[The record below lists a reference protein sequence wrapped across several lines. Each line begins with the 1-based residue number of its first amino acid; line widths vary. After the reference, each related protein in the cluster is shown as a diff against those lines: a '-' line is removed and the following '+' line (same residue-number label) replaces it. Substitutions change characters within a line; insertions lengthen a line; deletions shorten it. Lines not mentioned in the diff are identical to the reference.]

1 MEDGIMNANAAAAGL
16 APGNLMTDR
25 QAPANA
31 CRVENSAAVVFDKTE
46 PIDPHQ
52 PQRPSMSGDV
62 FGGQHIDALVALGVA
77 RSYPKNAVL
86 AQAGDVSDQFYILLS
101 GKLKVFLADDDGK
114 EIVVDILSPRQCFGE
129 MALDGAPRSAS
140 VMTMEPSRLAV
151 IQHDDLK
158 KFLAAHPD
166 AAFALIVTLIRR
178 ARNLTRTIGN
188 LALLD
193 VYGRVARLL
202 VDNASDEA
210 GRLMVAGRMSQ
221 QEIAQ
226 RIGSSREMVSRIL
239 TDLKAGGYITM
250 DEGRIVIKQALPKR
264 W

>member
-1 MEDGIMNANAAAAGL
+1 MGSDLFG
-16 APGNLMTDR
+16 
-25 QAPANA
+25 
-31 CRVENSAAVVFDKTE
+31 ENHV
-46 PIDPHQ
+46 
-52 PQRPSMSGDV
+52 
-62 FGGQHIDALVALGVA
+62 DALVALGVV
-77 RSYPKNAVL
+77 RSYPKNTVL
-86 AQAGDVSDQFYILLS
+86 VQEGDKGDQFYVLLA

-114 EIVVDILSPRQCFGE
+114 EIVVDMLNPKQYFGE
-129 MALDGAPRSAS
+129 MALDGESRSAS
-140 VMTMEPSRLAV
+140 VMTVEASKLAV
-151 IQHDDLK
+151 IQRDDFK
-158 KFLAAHPD
+158 RFLAENPE

-202 VDNASDEA
+202 IDNASDES
-210 GRLMVAGRMSQ
+210 GKRVVTEKMSQ

-239 TDLKAGGYITM
+239 SDLKEGGYLSI
-250 DEGRIVIKQALPKR
+250 EGGRIVIKQTLPKH

>member
-1 MEDGIMNANAAAAGL
+1 MGSDLFG
-16 APGNLMTDR
+16 
-25 QAPANA
+25 
-31 CRVENSAAVVFDKTE
+31 EN
-46 PIDPHQ
+46 
-52 PQRPSMSGDV
+52 
-62 FGGQHIDALVALGVA
+62 HIDALVALGVV

-86 AQAGDVSDQFYILLS
+86 VQEGDKSDQFYVLLS

-114 EIVVDILSPRQCFGE
+114 EIVVDMLNPRQYFGE
-129 MALDGAPRSAS
+129 MALDGESRSAS
-140 VMTMEPSRLAV
+140 VMTMEASKLAV
-151 IQHDDLK
+151 IQRDQFK
-158 KFLAAHPD
+158 RFLAENPE

-202 VDNASDEA
+202 IDHASDES
-210 GRLMVAGRMSQ
+210 GQLVVTEKMSQ

-239 TDLKAGGYITM
+239 SDLKEGGYVSI
-250 DEGRIVIKQALPKR
+250 ESGRIVIQQNLPKH

>member
-1 MEDGIMNANAAAAGL
+1 MSSDLFG
-16 APGNLMTDR
+16 
-25 QAPANA
+25 
-31 CRVENSAAVVFDKTE
+31 EN
-46 PIDPHQ
+46 
-52 PQRPSMSGDV
+52 
-62 FGGQHIDALVALGVA
+62 HIDELIALGVV
-77 RSYPKNAVL
+77 RTFPKNSVL
-86 AQAGDVSDQFYILLS
+86 VQEGDKSDQFYILLS

-114 EIVVDILSPRQCFGE
+114 EIVVDVLSPKQYFGE
-129 MALDGAPRSAS
+129 MALDGESRSAS
-140 VMTMEPSRLAV
+140 VMTVEASKLAV
-151 IQHDDLK
+151 VQREDFK
-158 KFLAAHPD
+158 RFLAENPD

-202 VDNASDEA
+202 IDNASDES
-210 GRLMVAGRMSQ
+210 GKLVVTEKMSQ

-239 TDLKAGGYITM
+239 GDLKEGGYLSI
-250 DEGRIVIKQALPKR
+250 DGGRIVIKQNLPKH

>member
-1 MEDGIMNANAAAAGL
+1 MASDLFG
-16 APGNLMTDR
+16 
-25 QAPANA
+25 
-31 CRVENSAAVVFDKTE
+31 EN
-46 PIDPHQ
+46 
-52 PQRPSMSGDV
+52 
-62 FGGQHIDALVALGVA
+62 HIDALVALGVV
-77 RSYPKNAVL
+77 RSYPKNTVVFQEGDTGDQLYVL
-86 AQAGDVSDQFYILLS
+86 LA

-114 EIVVDILSPRQCFGE
+114 EIVVDVLSPKQYFGE
-129 MALDGAPRSAS
+129 MALDGESRSAS
-140 VMTMEPSRLAV
+140 VMTVEPSKLSV
-151 IQHDDLK
+151 IQREDLK
-158 KFLAAHPD
+158 RFLAANPD

-202 VDNASDEA
+202 IDNASDES
-210 GRLMVAGRMSQ
+210 GKLIVTEKMSQ

-239 TDLKAGGYITM
+239 SDLKAGGYVSI
-250 DEGRIVIKQALPKR
+250 ESGRMVIKQNLPKH